1 MKWKD
6 SVLEQ
11 LSKHLQ
17 TKLDLL
23 SVSSVGGGSIND
35 CFRFSTSAG
44 DFFIKKNSASRYP
57 EMFQKEKQG
66 LQLLS
71 SAKAIAIPEIIL
83 NFEKENEAFLIL
95 RYIESGDRIPD
106 FWDDFAASLAQLHR
120 NTTPFFGLDHD
131 NYIGSL
137 SQSNSKHDS
146 WVDFYR
152 EERLDPLV
160 RKARDKGQ
168 FGREVSSSFE
178 RFYVR
183 MEDIFPV
190 EAPSLIH
197 GDLWAGNFMVND
209 DGRPMIIDPAVYYG
223 FREMDLAMSK
233 LFGGFAPQFYQSYN
247 NHFKL
252 EKGWEERIDYCKL
265 YPLLVH
271 ILLFGGGYVES
282 VRHIIRKF

>member
-1 MKWKD
+1 MWKD

-11 LSKHLQ
+11 LAKHLQ

-35 CFRFSTSAG
+35 CFRFSTTAG

-57 EMFQKEKQG
+57 QMFQKEKQG
-66 LQLLS
+66 LELLS
-71 SAKAIAIPEIIL
+71 SAKAIATPEIIL
-83 NFEKENEAFLIL
+83 QFEGENEAFLIL
-95 RYIESGDRIPD
+95 RYIESVERIPD
-106 FWDDFAASLAQLHR
+106 FWDDFAVSLGQLHR

-168 FGREVSSSFE
+168 FGREVSNSFE

-233 LFGGFAPQFYQSYN
+233 LFGGFDRQFYQSYD

-252 EKGWEERIDYCKL
+252 EKAWEERIDYCNL

-282 VRHIIRKF
+282 VRRIIQKF